1 MSRLTDSLSNSKTHT
16 EPWEYTIFK
25 NALSNEQINEIIK
38 SSTSKKNYVNDG
50 TRSGNKNSKTNK
62 NHPFRLYLTKDNI
75 NKYPAL
81 LNLITELQSVKV
93 RKLISKIMRLD
104 HIFENSFVRLEVID
118 DQEGFWL
125 EKHCDIE
132 EKLISSLIY
141 VNKTNEDTN
150 IGTDLYD
157 INLEYVTTIP
167 FEDNLGYFFCG
178 PNKWHGVEK
187 NKKIKKARK
196 ALQLNYVTFETDWP
210 VDK

>member
-50 TRSGNKNSKTNK
+50 TRSGIKNSKTNK

-81 LNLITELQSVKV
+81 FNLITELQSVKV
-93 RKLISKIMRLD
+93 RKLISKILRID

-118 DQEGFWL
+118 DQEGFCR
-125 EKHCDIE
+125 KHCDI

-141 VNKTNEDTN
+141 ITRQM
-150 IGTDLYD
+150 
-157 INLEYVTTIP
+157 
-167 FEDNLGYFFCG
+167 
-178 PNKWHGVEK
+178 
-187 NKKIKKARK
+187 KI
-196 ALQLNYVTFETDWP
+196 LT
-210 VDK
+210 